1 MLIGMAVADVSTW
14 ISIPTAQAPGYTPAD
29 TGADA
34 WNVRKVNAFRNTW
47 HGPEMAD
54 GTPVFN
60 QRNAPKSTPAK
71 SKPTKPTGGSGES
84 APQTQ
89 TGGAGGT
96 FGGGDGAAPG
106 SNCECGDQPVDP
118 TIYLHHGTSLENARS
133 IIQNGIDASRLNS
146 GGAFFTTPS
155 LEAAQGFAA
164 STAGIGNPQAIL
176 VYGIAQSVYD
186 ALFKGGLAWDQQL
199 NPPYGGEREFIFK
212 EGAFESLDAS
222 LYGIYEPGDDGHL
235 KFRLC

>member
-1 MLIGMAVADVSTW
+1 
-14 ISIPTAQAPGYTPAD
+14 
-29 TGADA
+29 
-34 WNVRKVNAFRNTW
+34 
-47 HGPEMAD
+47 
-54 GTPVFN
+54 
-60 QRNAPKSTPAK
+60 
-71 SKPTKPTGGSGES
+71 
-84 APQTQ
+84 
-89 TGGAGGT
+89 
-96 FGGGDGAAPG
+96 
-106 SNCECGDQPVDP
+106 
-118 TIYLHHGTSLENARS
+118 LHHGTSLENARS